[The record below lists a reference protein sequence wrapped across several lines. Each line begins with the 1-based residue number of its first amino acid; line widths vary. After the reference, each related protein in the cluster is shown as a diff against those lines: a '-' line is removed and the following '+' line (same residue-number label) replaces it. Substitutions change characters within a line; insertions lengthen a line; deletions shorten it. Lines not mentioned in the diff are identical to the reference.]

1 MVVPRLLSGELDLVD
16 TIEGLSSASRG
27 SATKNNT
34 PMNLLNCIK
43 SLEGKAP
50 SEGAI
55 WVRMVWEL
63 DGAAAAVC
71 RSRFVDADDAL
82 TLLLKGIKIRMP
94 RIGELDGG

>member
-1 MVVPRLLSGELDLVD
+1 MH
-16 TIEGLSSASRG
+16 
-27 SATKNNT
+27 
-34 PMNLLNCIK
+34 LLNCTK

-71 RSRFVDADDAL
+71 RSRFVDADDASAL
-82 TLLLKGIKIRMP
+82 LNVLKAILSAGKGYDTGDINPRPLLKYF
-94 RIGELDGG
+94 

>member
-1 MVVPRLLSGELDLVD
+1 M
-16 TIEGLSSASRG
+16 
-27 SATKNNT
+27 
-34 PMNLLNCIK
+34 PMHLLNCIK

-94 RIGELDGG
+94 RIGELDGGD